1 MSHHISK
8 SKRRNNFLPSG
19 SGSASGCS
27 MRIQDTDP
35 RYDQCWSTSLLFI
48 VFRAQVTHWEVS
60 PPGTLAEQTA
70 PAASSG
76 EGGGGGGGGW
86 SCQTCQVT
94 AHQKGN
100 MSRFVFVYNTVLL
113 LLDNRSRKLFIT
125 NNLSQKVHFFLTFI
139 HKRGWYL
146 WSTVWMNRILIC
158 RTSCLARFTE
168 YPVIRQATSY
178 INAAF

>member
-76 EGGGGGGGGW
+76 EGGGGGGGW

-100 MSRFVFVYNTVLL
+100 MSRFVYNTVLL

-125 NNLSQKVHFFLTFI
+125 NNLSQKEHFILTFI

-158 RTSCLARFTE
+158 RTSCLARNTE